1 MSTENNP
8 TTSIG
13 QAHLRKLAHFFLVI
27 FQVITCLLACGCSS
41 DVSEQGITLNGWE
54 RIEIPGVG
62 SIEIPDS
69 MEVQDD
75 EYQDAKEAVTGTD
88 SDTFIIQQAG
98 LNEGSDE
105 AMNTYARIMIS
116 CDQGSSDDYP
126 PDEFAPGCLDDAEVS
141 ALDQAIEEAMR
152 VRSPETGIQILDW
165 HPLEFMEINGRPC
178 MHIDYTRI
186 GDEGETTQ
194 VDMYAFPCDD
204 RLVNVTVSYRISDAA
219 QWKSDLEEALNT
231 LKIE

>member
-1 MSTENNP
+1 MSTANNP

-126 PDEFAPGCLDDAEVS
+126 PPTSSLRGALMTRRSQRSIRLSKKPCVCGPQRQAFRFSTGTLLTSWKSTDAPACTLTTHVS
-141 ALDQAIEEAMR
+141 AMR
-152 VRSPETGIQILDW
+152 EK
-165 HPLEFMEINGRPC
+165 PLRWTC
-178 MHIDYTRI
+178 MLFLV
-186 GDEGETTQ
+186 TT
-194 VDMYAFPCDD
+194 
-204 RLVNVTVSYRISDAA
+204 
-219 QWKSDLEEALNT
+219 AL
-231 LKIE
+231 